1 MPRVSETADRAML
14 DLLDRSGPMRISQLA
29 AASHV
34 TPTAIRQRLSRLMAE
49 GCIARETSPAVRGR
63 PSHRYSV
70 TEKGRRHDGANFVDL
85 AIVLWKEIRAVKAP
99 EIRRGLYQRI
109 AQSMAGLYRDQLE
122 GDTPEERMQSV
133 AKVFADRKVPLAV
146 EARRADEARG
156 ADEASG
162 QLPVL
167 TIVACPYPQLAE
179 QDRGICAMERMLFAE
194 LVGSNVRLSQCRLD
208 GDACCQFA
216 VN

>member
-1 MPRVSETADRAML
+1 MPRVSENADRAML
-14 DLLDRSGPMRISQLA
+14 DLLDRTGPMLISQLA
-29 AASHV
+29 AATHV

-49 GCIARETSPAVRGR
+49 GCIARETSPTGRGR

-70 TEKGRRHDGANFVDL
+70 TEKGRRHDGENFVDL
-85 AIVLWKEIRAVKAP
+85 AIVLWKEIRAVKDP

-109 AQSMAGLYRDQLE
+109 AHSMAGLYRDQLE
-122 GDTPEERMQSV
+122 GDTPEDRMRSV

-146 EARRADEARG
+146 EARAADES
-156 ADEASG
+156 SG

-167 TIVACPYPQLAE
+167 TVVACPYPQLAE

-194 LVGSNVRLSQCRLD
+194 LLGSNVRLSQCRLD